1 MYSNSIKVKLVI
13 KKNNFLVISL
23 ALTALA
29 ALAALGSAYLEIE
42 RYVYAPIKIK
52 KKFFLQSLMAQTTIL

>member
-1 MYSNSIKVKLVI
+1 MI